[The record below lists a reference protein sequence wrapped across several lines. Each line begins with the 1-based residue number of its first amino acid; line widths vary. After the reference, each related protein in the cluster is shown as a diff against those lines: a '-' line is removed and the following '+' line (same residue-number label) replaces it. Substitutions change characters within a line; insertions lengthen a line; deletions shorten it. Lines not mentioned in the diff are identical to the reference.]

1 MYRKNYVPRSRDE
14 ISYTSKFGLR
24 DMLPK
29 LWNLLVYIGTFALW
43 LYLDS
48 AYYNFG
54 SKIITPLTGA
64 MWILGAVLALL
75 LPSQREEIIK
85 HTKWFVLGYLALLFV
100 YRYVIIIVGGVT
112 ADNLSASFGQTVAA
126 SSGQPECD
134 RKHLPE

>member
-1 MYRKNYVPRSRDE
+1 MYRKNYVPKSRDE

-24 DMLPK
+24 DMLPR
-29 LWNLLVYIGTFALW
+29 LWSLFIYIGTFALW

-85 HTKWFVLGYLALLFV
+85 
-100 YRYVIIIVGGVT
+100 VG
-112 ADNLSASFGQTVAA
+112 S
-126 SSGQPECD
+126 
-134 RKHLPE
+134 